1 LATFLYRLGHLA
13 VRHRRSVLA
22 AWVAL
27 LLLAAGASGIAGG
40 TTTDDIS
47 LPGTESQQAFDLLEE
62 RFPEEGGSFTQVVFA
77 AGEGGSLADP
87 AAADAI
93 DATMAA
99 MGEVEG
105 VSAALTPSATGAL
118 SSDATVALG
127 VVRYPASAYEV
138 EDETIEAVAEAAG
151 QATEAGVTVEFGG
164 QVVPGVELEPPSSEL
179 LGLGVAV
186 LVLLL
191 SFGSVL
197 AMGLPIATALLGLGI
212 GMSGIGLASAFVDL
226 SSTAPTLAVM
236 IGLAVGIDYA
246 LFVVTRHRQNLAVG
260 LDVEESAARA
270 NATAGG
276 AVVFAGVTV
285 VIAIAGLAV
294 IGIPFVTVM
303 GLAAAATVAIAVL
316 VAITL
321 LPALLGFAGHNI
333 DRLRVPGLQN
343 RTGGLHEGE
352 TLGTRWAR
360 AVTRRPVVALI
371 GGLAVMG
378 VLAIPVASMRL
389 GLPDAG
395 SEPADTTQRRAY
407 DLVTESFGPG
417 FNGQLTVIVDLT
429 GVEDRDAAL
438 ADVATAVG
446 AHDGVAVVAPA
457 KLNDTGDTAV
467 LQVIPT
473 TGPAAAETESL
484 VHDLRGETRA
494 EVEQGTGARYH
505 IAGSTAANIDISDK
519 LADAL
524 VPFMVLVIGLTVV
537 LLTAVF
543 RSILVPVKAA
553 LAILVSIGSSF
564 GVIVAVFNWGWLA
577 ELIGVEQTI
586 PIVSFLPVMMF
597 AILFGLS
604 MDYEVFIL
612 SRIHEEYHRT
622 GDARGS
628 VLTGISSSARVI
640 TAAALIMISVFA
652 AFALGDSPIIKMF
665 GLGLATAVLLDATVV
680 RMVIVPAVMT
690 LFGDHA
696 WRLPRWLDRVLPN
709 LDVEGEKLVD
719 RLEAHDA
726 EVAARRAA
734 ARGEDRRDAADRD
747 ASPIA
752 VR

>member
-1 LATFLYRLGHLA
+1 LATFLYRVGHLA
-13 VRHRRSVLA
+13 VRHRRSVVA

-40 TTTDDIS
+40 ATSDDIS

-77 AGEGGSLADP
+77 AGAGGSLADP
-87 AAADAI
+87 AAAAAI
-93 DATMAA
+93 DATMAV

-105 VSAALTPSATGAL
+105 VSAALPPSATGAL
-118 SSDATVALG
+118 STDATVALG
-127 VVRYPASAYEV
+127 VVRYPVSAYEV
-138 EDETIEAVAEAAG
+138 GDETTEAVAEAAR
-151 QATEAGVTVEFGG
+151 QATDAGVTVEFGG
-164 QVVPGVELEPPSSEL
+164 PVVPGVELEPPSSEL

-260 LDVEESAARA
+260 LDVEEAAARA

-333 DRLRVPGLQN
+333 DRLRVPGVQN
-343 RTGGLHEGE
+343 RTGGMHEGE

-360 AVTRRPVVALI
+360 AVTRRPVLALI

-407 DLVTESFGPG
+407 DLVSETFGPG

-429 GVEDRDAAL
+429 GVADRDAAL
-438 ADVATAVG
+438 ADVAAVLG
-446 AHDGVAVVAPA
+446 AHDSVAVVAPA
-457 KLNDTGDTAV
+457 SVNATGDTAV
-467 LQVIPT
+467 VQVIRA
-473 TGPAAAETESL
+473 G
-484 VHDLRGETRA
+484 RGRDRA
-494 EVEQGTGARYH
+494 
-505 IAGSTAANIDISDK
+505 
-519 LADAL
+519 
-524 VPFMVLVIGLTVV
+524 
-537 LLTAVF
+537 
-543 RSILVPVKAA
+543 
-553 LAILVSIGSSF
+553 
-564 GVIVAVFNWGWLA
+564 
-577 ELIGVEQTI
+577 
-586 PIVSFLPVMMF
+586 
-597 AILFGLS
+597 
-604 MDYEVFIL
+604 
-612 SRIHEEYHRT
+612 
-622 GDARGS
+622 
-628 VLTGISSSARVI
+628 
-640 TAAALIMISVFA
+640 
-652 AFALGDSPIIKMF
+652 
-665 GLGLATAVLLDATVV
+665 
-680 RMVIVPAVMT
+680 
-690 LFGDHA
+690 
-696 WRLPRWLDRVLPN
+696 PRPR
-709 LDVEGEKLVD
+709 
-719 RLEAHDA
+719 
-726 EVAARRAA
+726 AARRHSVPSG
-734 ARGEDRRDAADRD
+734 ARHRRAVLHRRVDGRQHRHLRQAGRRPRAVHGAGHRPDRRAAHRRVPVDPRAGEGGAGDPGVDRVVVRRHRRRVQLGLVGRADRGRAD
-747 ASPIA
+747 HPHRQLPAGDD
-752 VR
+752 VRHPVRTLDGLRGVHPQPHPRGVPPHRRRPGQRAHRDQLVGAGDHRRGAHHDQRLRRLRPG

>member
-1 LATFLYRLGHLA
+1 MATFLYRVGHLA
-13 VRHRRSVLA
+13 VRHRRSVVA

-40 TTTDDIS
+40 ATSDDIS

-77 AGEGGSLADP
+77 AGAGGSLADP
-87 AAADAI
+87 AAAAAI
-93 DATMAA
+93 DATMAV
-99 MGEVEG
+99 MGDVEG
-105 VSAALTPSATGAL
+105 VSAALPPSATGAL
-118 SSDATVALG
+118 STDATVALG
-127 VVRYPASAYEV
+127 VVRYPVSAYEV
-138 EDETIEAVAEAAG
+138 GDETTEAVAEAAR
-151 QATEAGVTVEFGG
+151 QATDAGVTVEFGG
-164 QVVPGVELEPPSSEL
+164 PVVPGVELEPPSSEL

-260 LDVEESAARA
+260 LDVEEAAARA

-333 DRLRVPGLQN
+333 DRLRVPGVQN
-343 RTGGLHEGE
+343 RTGGMHEGE

-360 AVTRRPVVALI
+360 AVTRRPVLALI

-407 DLVTESFGPG
+407 DLVSESFGPG

-429 GVEDRDAAL
+429 RVADRDAAL
-438 ADVATAVG
+438 ADVSAVLG
-446 AHDGVAVVAPA
+446 AHDSVAVVAPA
-457 KLNDTGDTAV
+457 SVNATGDTAV
-467 LQVIPT
+467 VQVIPT
-473 TGPAAAETESL
+473 TGPAAAETERL
-484 VHDLRGETRA
+484 VHELRGDTRSQ
-494 EVEQGTGARYH
+494 VEHDTGGRYY

-537 LLTAVF
+537 LLTVVF

-564 GVIVAVFNWGWLA
+564 GVIVAVFN
-577 ELIGVEQTI
+577 
-586 PIVSFLPVMMF
+586 
-597 AILFGLS
+597 
-604 MDYEVFIL
+604 
-612 SRIHEEYHRT
+612 
-622 GDARGS
+622 
-628 VLTGISSSARVI
+628 
-640 TAAALIMISVFA
+640 
-652 AFALGDSPIIKMF
+652 
-665 GLGLATAVLLDATVV
+665 
-680 RMVIVPAVMT
+680 
-690 LFGDHA
+690 
-696 WRLPRWLDRVLPN
+696 
-709 LDVEGEKLVD
+709 
-719 RLEAHDA
+719 
-726 EVAARRAA
+726 
-734 ARGEDRRDAADRD
+734 
-747 ASPIA
+747 
-752 VR
+752 